1 MPSSSARVVKLWP
14 AWENTHRVMYLRR
27 KLSDGEGVHREL
39 RKSPS
44 VSVQIRA
51 GKYNLPLSSKIVTQV
66 LEPIDITAQFGKKP
80 DVADVD
86 AYVRKVMQSALTDL
100 AAQRRFP
107 VLG

>member
-1 MPSSSARVVKLWP
+1 MLFALLGRGRLGKHAPRDVPQTEAIGRRRRPSGVAQISIRVRAARVG
-14 AWENTHRVMYLRR
+14 N
-27 KLSDGEGVHREL
+27 
-39 RKSPS
+39 
-44 VSVQIRA
+44 
-51 GKYNLPLSSKIVTQV
+51 YNLRLPSKIVTQV

-86 AYVRKVMQSALTDL
+86 AHVRKVMQSALTDL